1 MLKAGDKA
9 PDFTAQDQDGNEVSL
24 AAVLGGG
31 SRVIL
36 YFYPKDNTTGCTAEA
51 CSLRDGYAELVGRG
65 FTVVGVSPDGA
76 TSHRRFIEKHQL
88 PFMLLV
94 DADHAI
100 AEAYGTWGEKKFMGR
115 TYMGML
121 RTTFVIGPDGVIEKV
136 FEKVETKRHFEQ
148 IADWAAEK

>member
-9 PDFTAQDQDGNEVSL
+9 PDFTAQDQEGNVVSL
-24 AAVLGGG
+24 AGILGEGK
-31 SRVIL
+31 RVIL
-36 YFYPKDNTTGCTAEA
+36 YFYPKDNTSGCTAEA

-76 TSHRRFIEKHQL
+76 ASHRRFIEKHQL